1 MISGA
6 EPGVAGEVFGP
17 VSNEGTT
24 MVENSNEGAGERRI
38 GPSVSRDKWL
48 SHART
53 KLQRG
58 YVLIVGNGRRT
69 ANFYS
74 RDKGYEMCAFDI
86 ARALVNSGEVL
97 ASGEHYLGTV
107 YTLTDTA
114 PPQMPQPRPAVL
126 ADDSE
131 DTTYVLTLTGEE
143 DSFEADEDELETD
156 DESEGDD

>member
-1 MISGA
+1 MRRDFNPHITM
-6 EPGVAGEVFGP
+6 VDNT
-17 VSNEGTT
+17 NEGT
-24 MVENSNEGAGERRI
+24 GERRI

-86 ARALVNSGEVL
+86 ARALVGSGEVV

-107 YTLTDTA
+107 YSLTDTA
-114 PPQMPQPRPAVL
+114 TPEMPRPRPAVI

-131 DTTYVLTLTGEE
+131 DATYVLTLTADTDVDAE
-143 DSFEADEDELETD
+143 DGFEADELEADEQE
-156 DESEGDD
+156 EEAEEN